1 MRSSFP
7 HGWNNLKSAYYNEY
21 KYNVLSQEES
31 IFAYRSDYLVP
42 IATLNL
48 KDPSKVFDGL
58 KEKIS
63 SPLLKEKF
71 ATIDFQDTSL
81 DKWHMFIMQNRNSP
95 DPLIRK
101 DVRMMGAQIYRDVLY
116 PPKNNVNL

>member
-7 HGWNNLKSAYYNEY
+7 HGWENLKSAYYNEY
-21 KYNVLSQEES
+21 KYNILSQEES

-48 KDPSKVFDGL
+48 KDPSKIFGGL

-63 SPLLKEKF
+63 SPILKEKL
-71 ATIDFQDTSL
+71 ANIDFNDVGL
-81 DKWHMFIMQNRNSP
+81 EKWHSFIMQNHNAK
-95 DPLIRK
+95 DPLIRE
-101 DVRMMGAQIYRDVLY
+101 DARMMGAQIYKEILY
-116 PPKNNVNL
+116 PPKDNTNL